1 MFQIFLCLQSS
12 EDSSLK
18 QSIMRKS
25 TSMPLEPYASD
36 IDLSTEPTV
45 PATTASKRQG
55 VGRVFSK
62 TTPYSMMPPPPP
74 SKGKKDKIRPH
85 NGGASAA
92 ACDTSG
98 SFDEMCLHDDDAV
111 SILTDSIGVS
121 MAKPN
126 SYQDP
131 SKKYTK
137 HRCSYYP
144 FLGVLFYT
152 DNGWELGKGLLID
165 IIGV

>member
-1 MFQIFLCLQSS
+1 
-12 EDSSLK
+12 
-18 QSIMRKS
+18 MRKS

-36 IDLSTEPTV
+36 IDLSTEPT
-45 PATTASKRQG
+45 ATTASKRQG
-55 VGRVFSK
+55 VARVFSK

-137 HRCSYYP
+137 HRCSMFILS
-144 FLGVLFYT
+144 FLGCPLL
-152 DNGWELGKGLLID
+152 NGWVGIGKGITYID
-165 IIGV
+165 IGA